1 MTPVLQLLLELAIL
15 ISAAKAAGYIA
26 TRLKQPSVLGQL
38 LVGLALGPSL
48 IGLFEWRIL
57 DSALSHEVIFDLAE
71 IGVIFLMF
79 VAGLEVDL
87 QDMLKTGRVAILAG
101 TLGVIAPIVMGAA
114 SALLFGNSLS
124 SSIFIG
130 LILSA
135 TSVSI
140 SAQTL
145 LELNV
150 LRSKEGLTLLG
161 AAVAD
166 DVLVILALSIFL
178 AIGAG
183 SAGAGGS
190 AAGDIALVI
199 ARMAVYFGV
208 AVAVGLL
215 ILPPLTDFVQ
225 RLRISEGVVALAIV
239 VMLLYAWSAEVVG
252 ELAAITGAFL
262 AGVMFG
268 RTRHREEIEH
278 GMHTL
283 SYAFFVPLFLV
294 SIGLEA
300 DMRALAGSGLAFAI
314 VIALVA
320 IVSKVIGCGLGAR
333 LGGMS
338 WPQAGRVGLGMISRG
353 EVGLIV
359 ATVGL
364 KRGLI
369 DEAVFVAVVI
379 MVLATTLITPFLLR
393 WAFARRAAESKE
405 EHAYVA
411 ESARAGDG

>member
-1 MTPVLQLLLELAIL
+1 MTPILQLLLELAIL
-15 ISAAKAAGYIA
+15 ITAAKAAGHIA

-57 DSALSHEVIFDLAE
+57 NSALSHEVILDLAE

-101 TLGVIAPIVMGAA
+101 TLGVIAPILMGAA
-114 SALLFGNSLS
+114 SALLFGYALS
-124 SSIFIG
+124 PSIFIG

-145 LELNV
+145 LELKV
-150 LRSKEGLTLLG
+150 LRSKEGLALLG

-178 AIGAG
+178 AI
-183 SAGAGGS
+183 SAGGN
-190 AAGDIALVI
+190 AASDIALVI
-199 ARMAVYFGV
+199 ARMAVYFVV
-208 AVAVGLL
+208 AVAFGLV
-215 ILPPLTDFVQ
+215 ILPRLTDLVH

-239 VMLLYAWSAEVVG
+239 VMLLFAWSAEVVG

-300 DMRALAGSGLAFAI
+300 DVRALTGAGLAFAI
-314 VIALVA
+314 VIVLIA

-333 LGGMS
+333 LGGMR

-369 DEAVFVAVVI
+369 DEAVFVTVVI
-379 MVLATTLITPFLLR
+379 MVLATTLVTPFLLR
-393 WAFARRAAESKE
+393 WAFARHATESKKSKE
-405 EHAYVA
+405 IAYVA

>member
-1 MTPVLQLLLELAIL
+1 MTPILQLLLELAIL
-15 ISAAKAAGYIA
+15 IAAAKAAGYVA

-57 DSALSHEVIFDLAE
+57 DSALSHEVILDLAE

-79 VAGLEVDL
+79 VAGLEVDI

-101 TLGVIAPIVMGAA
+101 ALGVIAPIVMGAG
-114 SALLFGNSLS
+114 SALLFGNALPA
-124 SSIFIG
+124 SIFIG

-150 LRSKEGLTLLG
+150 LRSKEGLALLG

-183 SAGAGGS
+183 SAGGN
-190 AAGDIALVI
+190 AAGDIVIVI
-199 ARMAVYFGV
+199 ARMALYFAG
-208 AVAVGLL
+208 AVGVGLF
-215 ILPPLTDFVQ
+215 ILPRLTDVVH

-239 VMLLYAWSAEVVG
+239 VMLLYALSAEVVG
-252 ELAAITGAFL
+252 QLAAITGAFV

-268 RTRHREEIEH
+268 RTRHREEIEQ

-300 DMRALAGSGLAFAI
+300 DVRSLAGAGVVFAVVI
-314 VIALVA
+314 VLVA

-364 KRGLI
+364 RRGLI
-369 DEAVFVAVVI
+369 DETVFVAVVI
-379 MVLATTLITPFLLR
+379 MVLATTLVTPFLLR
-393 WAFARRAAESKE
+393 WAFARRAAASKE
-405 EHAYVA
+405 TPYVA

>member
-1 MTPVLQLLLELAIL
+1 MTPILQLLLELAIL
-15 ISAAKAAGYIA
+15 IAATKAAGYVA
-26 TRLKQPSVLGQL
+26 TQLKQPSVLGQL

-48 IGLFEWRIL
+48 IGLFEWPVL
-57 DSALSHEVIFDLAE
+57 DSALSHEVILDLAE

-79 VAGLEVDL
+79 VAGLEVDI

-101 TLGVIAPIVMGAA
+101 TLGVVTPIVMGAG
-114 SALLFGNSLS
+114 SALLFGNALS
-124 SSIFIG
+124 PSIFIG

-150 LRSKEGLTLLG
+150 LRSKEGLALLG

-183 SAGAGGS
+183 SAGAGN
-190 AAGDIALVI
+190 AAGDIAIVI
-199 ARMAVYFGV
+199 AKMALYFAG
-208 AVAVGLL
+208 AVGIGVF
-215 ILPPLTDFVQ
+215 ILPRLTDLVH

-239 VMLLYAWSAEVVG
+239 VMLLYALSAEVVG
-252 ELAAITGAFL
+252 QLAAITGAFL

-268 RTRHREEIEH
+268 RTRHREEIEQ

-300 DMRALAGSGLAFAI
+300 DVRSLAGSGVVFALVI
-314 VIALVA
+314 VLVA

-364 KRGLI
+364 RRGLI
-369 DEAVFVAVVI
+369 DETVFVTIVI
-379 MVLATTLITPFLLR
+379 MVLATTLVTPFLLR
-393 WAFARRAAESKE
+393 WAFARRVSEPRE
-405 EHAYVA
+405 ITYVA
-411 ESARAGDG
+411 ESARTSDG

>member
-150 LRSKEGLTLLG
+150 LRSKEGLALLG

-183 SAGAGGS
+183 SAGGS
-190 AAGDIALVI
+190 AAGDIALVV
-199 ARMAVYFGV
+199 ARMVVYFGV
-208 AVAVGLL
+208 AVVVGLF

-300 DMRALAGSGLAFAI
+300 DMRALSGAGLAFAV
-314 VIALVA
+314 VIILVA
-320 IVSKVIGCGLGAR
+320 VVSKVAGCGLGAR

-393 WAFARRAAESKE
+393 WAFARRAAASKE
-405 EHAYVA
+405 ERAYVA

>member
-1 MTPVLQLLLELAIL
+1 MTPILQVLLELAIL
-15 ISAAKAAGYIA
+15 ITAAKAAGYVA

-48 IGLFEWRIL
+48 IGMFEWRIL
-57 DSALSHEVIFDLAE
+57 DSALSHEVILDLAE

-87 QDMLKTGRVAILAG
+87 QDMLKTGRIAILAG
-101 TLGVIAPIVMGAA
+101 TLGVIAPIILGGGV
-114 SALLFGNSLS
+114 SLLFGMALPT
-124 SSIFIG
+124 SIFIG

-145 LELNV
+145 LELKV
-150 LRSKEGLTLLG
+150 LRSKEGLALLG

-183 SAGAGGS
+183 SASAGSVDGN
-190 AAGDIALVI
+190 AAGDIALVTV
-199 ARMAVYFGV
+199 RMAVYFVV
-208 AVAVGLL
+208 AVGAGLL
-215 ILPPLTDFVQ
+215 ILPRLTDFVHG
-225 RLRISEGVVALAIV
+225 LRISEGVVALAIV
-239 VMLLYAWSAEVVG
+239 VMLLYALSAEVVG

-268 RTRHREEIEH
+268 RTRHREEIEQ

-300 DMRALAGSGLAFAI
+300 DVRALAGSGVVFA
-314 VIALVA
+314 
-320 IVSKVIGCGLGAR
+320 
-333 LGGMS
+333 
-338 WPQAGRVGLGMISRG
+338 
-353 EVGLIV
+353 
-359 ATVGL
+359 
-364 KRGLI
+364 
-369 DEAVFVAVVI
+369 
-379 MVLATTLITPFLLR
+379 
-393 WAFARRAAESKE
+393 
-405 EHAYVA
+405 
-411 ESARAGDG
+411 

>member
-1 MTPVLQLLLELAIL
+1 MTPILQLLLELAIL
-15 ISAAKAAGYIA
+15 IAAAKVAGYVA

-57 DSALSHEVIFDLAE
+57 DSALSHEVILDLAE

-79 VAGLEVDL
+79 VAGLEVDIE
-87 QDMLKTGRVAILAG
+87 DMLKTGRVAILAG
-101 TLGVIAPIVMGAA
+101 TLGVIIPILMGAG
-114 SALLFGNSLS
+114 SALLFGNTLPA
-124 SSIFIG
+124 SIFIG

-150 LRSKEGLTLLG
+150 LRSKEGLALLG

-166 DVLVILALSIFL
+166 DVLAILALSIFL
-178 AIGAG
+178 AVGAG
-183 SAGAGGS
+183 SAGASGN
-190 AAGDIALVI
+190 AAGDIAIVI
-199 ARMAVYFGV
+199 ARMALYF
-208 AVAVGLL
+208 ASAVGIGLF
-215 ILPPLTDFVQ
+215 ILPRLTDLVH
-225 RLRISEGVVALAIV
+225 RLRISEGVAALAIV
-239 VMLLYAWSAEVVG
+239 VMLLYALSAEVVG
-252 ELAAITGAFL
+252 QLAAITGAFL

-268 RTRHREEIEH
+268 RTRHREEIEQ

-300 DMRALAGSGLAFAI
+300 DVRSLAGSGVVFAVVI
-314 VIALVA
+314 VLVA
-320 IVSKVIGCGLGAR
+320 IVSKLIGCGLGAR

-364 KRGLI
+364 RRGLI
-369 DEAVFVAVVI
+369 DETVFVSVVI
-379 MVLATTLITPFLLR
+379 MVLATTLVTPFLLR
-393 WAFARRAAESKE
+393 WAFARRAVESRE
-405 EHAYVA
+405 VPYVA
-411 ESARAGDG
+411 ESARTGDG